1 MYTSVLT
8 SVNIWQTGSFF
19 LCKWHFLLLGNII
32 LFYTSRKSIMLNG
45 NNYYYRN
52 VVVRFQ
58 EWTLTIINM
67 KTLKDVARASILNM
81 FSSGTKQ
88 HCQVVNIKKASPWHW
103 FMEFSHRTYRV
114 QTSQSVLNVQ
124 CSHSVT
130 PSQVAIARPWHD
142 GWENIWSTQ

>member
-1 MYTSVLT
+1 
-8 SVNIWQTGSFF
+8 
-19 LCKWHFLLLGNII
+19 
-32 LFYTSRKSIMLNG
+32 MLNG

-88 HCQVVNIKKASPWHW
+88 HCQVVNIKKASP
-103 FMEFSHRTYRV
+103 
-114 QTSQSVLNVQ
+114 
-124 CSHSVT
+124 
-130 PSQVAIARPWHD
+130 
-142 GWENIWSTQ
+142 